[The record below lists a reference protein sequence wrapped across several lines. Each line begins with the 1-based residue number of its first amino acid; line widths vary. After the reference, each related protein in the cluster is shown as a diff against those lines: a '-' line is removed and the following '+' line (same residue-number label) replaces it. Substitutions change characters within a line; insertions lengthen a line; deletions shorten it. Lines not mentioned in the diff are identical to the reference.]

1 MLFRNWTIYL
11 ENYIDS
17 LKIREENSNDFF
29 SFNLVNKLIVLKVI
43 LIKHIKKN
51 KKKIRLILIIL
62 KI

>member
-51 KKKIRLILIIL
+51 KKKIKLILIIL